1 MVIPPFR
8 NDPGTDFSVPEHRAA
23 FGDAIAGVRRRL
35 GATYPLLIG
44 GREVTTGETLHS
56 MNPAHPAEIVG
67 VHAMAGAGEV
77 DAAVSAATAAFADW
91 SCTPAE
97 ERAAILLRASQV
109 VRSRRHE
116 LSALMVLEAGKPW
129 DEADGET
136 SEVIDLLEW
145 YARGMLRLAGAE
157 EVTPL
162 PGELVSYRYLP
173 LGVGAIISPW
183 NFPMALLTGM
193 TSGAVATGNTVVV
206 KPASNAATCAAWLLD
221 VFREVR
227 LPDGVINL
235 LTGRGDIVGEG
246 LVDHPDVRFIAFTG
260 SREVGIRIYEH
271 GARTPAGQRWL
282 KKIQLEMG
290 GKNALVV
297 DETADLERAA
307 HEIVVSA
314 FGFQGQK
321 CSAGSRAIVVDRVYD
336 DVVERVVEETRHL
349 VLGDPVDPDV
359 AVGPLIDAAAEHKV
373 LGYVQIGRGEGRL
386 LLGGAKPD
394 REGHF
399 VEPTIFGDVE
409 PDARIAQEEIF
420 GPVLSTLRA
429 RDVDDALRIANGTEY
444 GLTGSFFSRD
454 PARIARARTRFH
466 AGNLY
471 INRKST
477 GALMGVHPFGGFNM
491 SGTDTKAGGPDYL
504 LFFLQAQAIGERL

>member
-8 NDPGTDFSVPEHRAA
+8 NDPGTDLSVPEHAAA
-23 FGDAIAGVRRRL
+23 FRDAIARVRGRL
-35 GATYPLLIG
+35 GATYPLWIG
-44 GREVTTGETLHS
+44 GRAVIANEQLRST
-56 MNPAHPAEIVG
+56 NPAHPAEVIG
-67 VHAMAGAGEV
+67 IHAMAGTGEV
-77 DAAVSAATAAFADW
+77 DAAVEAATAAFAGW
-91 SCTPAE
+91 SRTPTE
-97 ERAAILLRASQV
+97 ERAAVLLRASQA

-116 LSALMVLEAGKPW
+116 LSALMVLETGKPW

-145 YARGMLRLAGAE
+145 YAREMLRLAGE
-157 EVTPL
+157 EHVTPL
-162 PGELVSYRYLP
+162 AGELIGYRHLP

-193 TSGAVATGNTVVV
+193 TSGAVVTGNTVVV

-221 VFREVR
+221 VFRDVR

-235 LTGRGDIVGEG
+235 LTGRGDVVGEG

-260 SREVGIRIYEH
+260 SREVGVRIYER
-271 GARTPAGQRWL
+271 GARTPVGQRWL

-321 CSAGSRAIVVDRVYD
+321 CSAGSRAILVDSVYD
-336 DVVERVVEETRHL
+336 EVVEHVVEETRHL
-349 VLGDPVDPDV
+349 VLGDPVEPDV
-359 AVGPLIDAAAEHKV
+359 SVGPLIDASAERKV
-373 LGYVQIGRGEGRL
+373 LGYVEIGRAEGKL
-386 LLGGAKPD
+386 LVGGAKPD
-394 REGHF
+394 REGYF
-399 VEPTIFGDVE
+399 VEPTIFGDVQAG
-409 PDARIAQEEIF
+409 ARIAQEEIF
-420 GPVLSTLRA
+420 GPVLSVFRA
-429 RDVDDALRIANGTEY
+429 RDVGEALLIANGTEY

-454 PARIARARTRFH
+454 PARIARARAEFH

-471 INRKST
+471 INRKAT

-504 LFFLQAQAIGERL
+504 LFFLQGQAIGERL